1 MTVARD
7 RCRRC
12 SSPYT
17 HTARSGDHV
26 SQVCARH
33 AEAYDEAG
41 WDVTALTFR
50 IAQLGLQA
58 EADREAGAKLR

>member
-26 SQVCARH
+26 SQ
-33 AEAYDEAG
+33 
-41 WDVTALTFR
+41 ALTYR

-58 EADREAGAKLR
+58 DADREAGAKLR

>member
-26 SQVCARH
+26 SQVCA
-33 AEAYDEAG
+33 EAG
-41 WDVTALTFR
+41 WTVTALTYR

-58 EADREAGAKLR
+58 DADREAGAKLR